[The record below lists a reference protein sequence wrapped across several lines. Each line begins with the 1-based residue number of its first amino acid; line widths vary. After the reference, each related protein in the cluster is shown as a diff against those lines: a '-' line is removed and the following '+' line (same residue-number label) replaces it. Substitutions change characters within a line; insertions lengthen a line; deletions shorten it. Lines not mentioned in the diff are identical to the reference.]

1 MTGITTGT
9 FGVYEDGIT
18 LGYLVNKK
26 QVPQFEMILKDDVKY
41 LSKEKVTGPTFV
53 GRVMEGGW
61 DNDLNQLRVG
71 NSFGQ
76 LRDGDKLTGE
86 SSKVIGTVEYFSIFN
101 LRSTLGVSRDKV
113 GELDRSVGIL
123 NDFQQRISDNFYYQK
138 FSYSIKSQLSY
149 DKWKEPVRSL
159 IHPSGFKEFSDFE
172 FITQPTDPE
181 VSVGIAK
188 SVNLKPVVVDS
199 TSSLLVNIDKEVSFS
214 DRVGLNMV
222 YEEDLLPDGSTQKI
236 FMDGGI
242 PIKSYILSKTNK
254 VIKIDN
260 IDDQFDGTSRQQLD
274 GTYADASDLLDLN
287 RQFLIDE
294 VLAKVNYNYVA
305 FSTSAS
311 YDERI

>member
-1 MTGITTGT
+1 M
-9 FGVYEDGIT
+9 
-18 LGYLVNKK
+18 LVL
-26 QVPQFEMILKDDVKY
+26 QV
-41 LSKEKVTGPTFV
+41 
-53 GRVMEGGW
+53 R
-61 DNDLNQLRVG
+61 
-71 NSFGQ
+71 
-76 LRDGDKLTGE
+76 
-86 SSKVIGTVEYFSIFN
+86 
-101 LRSTLGVSRDKV
+101 
-113 GELDRSVGIL
+113 
-123 NDFQQRISDNFYYQK
+123 
-138 FSYSIKSQLSY
+138 
-149 DKWKEPVRSL
+149 
-159 IHPSGFKEFSDFE
+159 
-172 FITQPTDPE
+172 
-181 VSVGIAK
+181 
-188 SVNLKPVVVDS
+188 NLKPVVVDS

-311 YDERI
+311 YDEAAFKAKTGRLIDAVSSDLKYNANSHTVSVASSYWSGGNSIGINTTETIYGFNYLRFLGQYVVNNQTPPTYYQTGTPQLFNMSVLQDPANDYFVLNHDARDLIVENKREILDKHLHRLRSLSNIYYSR

>member
-1 MTGITTGT
+1 MHGYKFFKVTGISTTNNTVTYDMTGITTGT

-138 FSYSIKSQLSY
+138 FSYSIK
-149 DKWKEPVRSL
+149 
-159 IHPSGFKEFSDFE
+159 
-172 FITQPTDPE
+172 
-181 VSVGIAK
+181 
-188 SVNLKPVVVDS
+188 VN
-199 TSSLLVNIDKEVSFS
+199 
-214 DRVGLNMV
+214 
-222 YEEDLLPDGSTQKI
+222 
-236 FMDGGI
+236 
-242 PIKSYILSKTNK
+242 
-254 VIKIDN
+254 
-260 IDDQFDGTSRQQLD
+260 
-274 GTYADASDLLDLN
+274 
-287 RQFLIDE
+287 
-294 VLAKVNYNYVA
+294 
-305 FSTSAS
+305 
-311 YDERI
+311 